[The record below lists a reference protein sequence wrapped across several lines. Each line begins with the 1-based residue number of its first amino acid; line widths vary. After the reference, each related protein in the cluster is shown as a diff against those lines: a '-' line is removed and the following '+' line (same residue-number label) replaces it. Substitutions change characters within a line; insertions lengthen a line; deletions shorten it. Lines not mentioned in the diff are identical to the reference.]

1 MRGNNLV
8 TKANN
13 LIETPLKLGVVEMRI
28 VIVLISTISPHDDEF
43 KPYRFK
49 ISEFA
54 KMIGVK
60 NKNIHQQIKDY
71 TYSLM
76 SQPFYLHDN
85 LQVTWLASAEY
96 FPGEGV
102 VEVEFSP
109 KLRPYLLQLKEKFTT
124 YRLIDIIKLKSAYAM
139 RIYEL
144 LKQYERIGSRTFT
157 VQRLKELLGIE
168 DQYPVYADFKKRVL
182 VKAQQEINKHTDI
195 SFSFEEMKTGRKITE
210 IKFLLSSKSADAK
223 SSVLSDPDKPAS
235 TRHHTS
241 SRLRQ
246 QLKEEFGL
254 QAKAIDQVLSQ
265 YDKHYIAENLDV
277 VRADAKRGRIK
288 DIPAYTMS
296 ALKTDYRKKRSGLED
311 EQIATQQAK
320 QIESDLL
327 ESYIQQLSQQVRDHI
342 ANLSAAQIQHELEG
356 LKYSVRTLGID
367 IVDDEVTDPFSESG
381 SYFIQYIQKKYFK
394 DYTFELYC
402 EQHADMDIV

>member
-8 TKANN
+8 TKSNN

-28 VIVLISTISPHDDEF
+28 IIVLISTLSPNDDDF

-109 KLRPYLLQLKEKFTT
+109 KLKPYLLQLKEKFTT

-210 IKFLLSSKSADAK
+210 IKFLLTSKSADAK
-223 SSVLSDPDKPAS
+223 SSVLNHPDKPAGA
-235 TRHHTS
+235 RHHTS

-254 QAKAIDQVLSQ
+254 QAKAIDQVLAQ
-265 YDKHYIAENLDV
+265 YDKNYIAENLEV
-277 VRADAKRGRIK
+277 VRSDAKRGRIK

-296 ALKTDYRKKRSGLED
+296 ALKTDYRKKRSGLEE
-311 EQIATQQAK
+311 EQLATQQAK
-320 QIESDLL
+320 QIGIDLM
-327 ESYIQQLSQQVRDHI
+327 ESYIQELSQQVQHHI
-342 ANLSAAQIQHELEG
+342 ISLSPQQLEQELEG
-356 LKYSVRTLGID
+356 MKYSVRTLGIE
-367 IVDDEVTDPFSESG
+367 IVDDEILDPFSESG

-402 EQHADMDIV
+402 EQQTDLD

>member
-8 TKANN
+8 TKSNN

-28 VIVLISTISPHDDEF
+28 IIVLISTLSPNDDDF

-109 KLRPYLLQLKEKFTT
+109 KLKPYLLQLKEKFTT

-210 IKFLLSSKSADAK
+210 IKFLLTSKSADAK
-223 SSVLSDPDKPAS
+223 SSVLNHPDKPAGA
-235 TRHHTS
+235 RHHTS

-254 QAKAIDQVLSQ
+254 QAKAIDQVLAQ
-265 YDKHYIAENLDV
+265 YDKNYIAENLEV
-277 VRADAKRGRIK
+277 VRSDAKRGRIK

-296 ALKTDYRKKRSGLED
+296 ALKTDYRKKRSGLEE
-311 EQIATQQAK
+311 EQLATQQAK
-320 QIESDLL
+320 QIGIDLM
-327 ESYIQQLSQQVRDHI
+327 EAYIQELSQQVQQHI
-342 ANLSAAQIQHELEG
+342 ISLSPQQLEQELEG
-356 LKYSVRTLGID
+356 LKYSVRTLGIE
-367 IVDDEVTDPFSESG
+367 IVDDEILDPFSESG

-402 EQHADMDIV
+402 EQQTDLD

>member
-8 TKANN
+8 TKSNN

-28 VIVLISTISPHDDEF
+28 IIVLISTLSPNDDDF

-109 KLRPYLLQLKEKFTT
+109 KLKPYLLQLKEKFTT

-210 IKFLLSSKSADAK
+210 IKFLLTSKSADAK
-223 SSVLSDPDKPAS
+223 SSVLNHPDKPAGA
-235 TRHHTS
+235 RHHTS

-254 QAKAIDQVLSQ
+254 QAKAIDQVLAQ
-265 YDKHYIAENLDV
+265 YDKNYIAENLEV
-277 VRADAKRGRIK
+277 VRSDAKRGRIK

-296 ALKTDYRKKRSGLED
+296 ALKTDYRKKRSGLEE
-311 EQIATQQAK
+311 EQLATQQAK
-320 QIESDLL
+320 QIGIDLM
-327 ESYIQQLSQQVRDHI
+327 EAYIQELSQQVQQHI
-342 ANLSAAQIQHELEG
+342 TSLSPQQLEQELEG
-356 LKYSVRTLGID
+356 LKYSVRTLGIE
-367 IVDDEVTDPFSESG
+367 IVDDEILDPFSESG
-381 SYFIQYIQKKYFK
+381 GYFIQYIQKKYFK

-402 EQHADMDIV
+402 EQQTDLD

>member
-8 TKANN
+8 TKSNN

-28 VIVLISTISPHDDEF
+28 IIVLISTLSPNDDDF

-109 KLRPYLLQLKEKFTT
+109 KLKPYLLQLKEKFTT

-210 IKFLLSSKSADAK
+210 IKFLLTSKSADAK
-223 SSVLSDPDKPAS
+223 SSVLNHPDKPAGA
-235 TRHHTS
+235 RHHTS

-254 QAKAIDQVLSQ
+254 QAKAIDQVLAQ
-265 YDKHYIAENLDV
+265 YDKNYIAENLEV
-277 VRADAKRGRIK
+277 VRSDAKRGRIK

-296 ALKTDYRKKRSGLED
+296 ALKTDYRKKRSGLEE
-311 EQIATQQAK
+311 EQLATQQAK
-320 QIESDLL
+320 QIGIDLM
-327 ESYIQQLSQQVRDHI
+327 ESYIQELSQQVQQHI
-342 ANLSAAQIQHELEG
+342 ISLSPQQLEQELEG
-356 LKYSVRTLGID
+356 LKYSVSTLGIE
-367 IVDDEVTDPFSESG
+367 IVDDEILDPFSESG

-402 EQHADMDIV
+402 EQQTDLD

>member
-8 TKANN
+8 TKSNN

-28 VIVLISTISPHDDEF
+28 IIVLISTLSPNDDDF

-109 KLRPYLLQLKEKFTT
+109 KLKPYLLQLKEKFTT

-210 IKFLLSSKSADAK
+210 IKFLLTSKSADAK
-223 SSVLSDPDKPAS
+223 SSVLNHPDKPAGA
-235 TRHHTS
+235 RHHTS

-254 QAKAIDQVLSQ
+254 QAKAIDQVLAQ
-265 YDKHYIAENLDV
+265 YDKNYIAENLEV
-277 VRADAKRGRIK
+277 VRSDAKRGRIK

-296 ALKTDYRKKRSGLED
+296 ALKTDYRKKRSGLEE
-311 EQIATQQAK
+311 EQLATQQAK
-320 QIESDLL
+320 QIGIDLM
-327 ESYIQQLSQQVRDHI
+327 ESYIQELSQQVQQHI
-342 ANLSAAQIQHELEG
+342 ISLSPQQLEQELEG
-356 LKYSVRTLGID
+356 LKYSVRTLGIE
-367 IVDDEVTDPFSESG
+367 IVDDEILDPFSESG
-381 SYFIQYIQKKYFK
+381 GYFIQYIQKKYFK

-402 EQHADMDIV
+402 EQQTDLD

>member
-8 TKANN
+8 TKSNN

-28 VIVLISTISPHDDEF
+28 VIVLISTLSPHDDDF

-109 KLRPYLLQLKEKFTT
+109 KLKPYLLQLKEKFTT

-210 IKFLLSSKSADAK
+210 IKFLLSSKSADSK
-223 SSVLSDPDKPAS
+223 TSVIANADKPAG

-254 QAKAIDQVLSQ
+254 QAKAIDQVLTQ
-265 YDKHYIAENLDV
+265 YDKHYIAENLEV
-277 VRADAKRGRIK
+277 VRSDAKRGKIK

-296 ALKTDYRKKRSGLED
+296 ALKTDYRKKRSGLEE

-320 QIESDLL
+320 QMSIDQMEA
-327 ESYIQQLSQQVRDHI
+327 YIQELSQQVRLYID
-342 ANLSAAQIQHELEG
+342 NLSPQQMQLELEG

-367 IVDDEVTDPFSESG
+367 IVDDQVIDPLSESG

-402 EQHADMDIV
+402 QQQTETE

>member
-8 TKANN
+8 TKSNN

-28 VIVLISTISPHDDEF
+28 VIVLISTLSPHDDDF

-109 KLRPYLLQLKEKFTT
+109 KLKPYLLQLKEKFTT

-210 IKFLLSSKSADAK
+210 IKFLLSSKSAESKTSMISNA
-223 SSVLSDPDKPAS
+223 DKPAG

-254 QAKAIDQVLSQ
+254 QAKAIDQVLAQ
-265 YDKHYIAENLDV
+265 YDKNYIIENLEV
-277 VRADAKRGRIK
+277 VRSDAKRGKIK

-296 ALKTDYRKKRSGLED
+296 ALKTDYRKKRSGLEE
-311 EQIATQQAK
+311 EQIATRQAR
-320 QIESDLL
+320 QIGIDLM
-327 ESYIQQLSQQVRDHI
+327 ESYIQELSQQVRLYID
-342 ANLSAAQIQHELEG
+342 NLSSQQIQHELEG
-356 LKYSVRTLGID
+356 LKYSVRTLGIE
-367 IVDDEVTDPFSESG
+367 IVDDQVTDPLSESG

-402 EQHADMDIV
+402 EQQTDAD